1 MLLWALFF
9 GVGLTS
15 SFIFAYD
22 GRDQTTVA
30 YDGHSKSPLGFDAVS
45 MLRAGEKNN
54 GASGDRVLLG
64 ESAEFVAAKVTP
76 NPRTGVGYG
85 VTDPPVRIQGTW
97 TEADFKAALQGRPP
111 PSLGRPDLHHA
122 GQMPGSAIHEV
133 LPDVHRGNP
142 ALHPNRFNQGVTPQM
157 RNQDRQLHWWY
168 RAREQGA
175 DRLYPDLIYDR

>member
-1 MLLWALFF
+1 MTNILICLLTLLFS
-9 GVGLTS
+9 LS
-15 SFIFAYD
+15 SPATKGNVEIW
-22 GRDQTTVA
+22 Q
-30 YDGHSKSPLGFDAVS
+30 SSL
-45 MLRAGEKNN
+45 
-54 GASGDRVLLG
+54 
-64 ESAEFVAAKVTP
+64 AAKVTP

-111 PSLGRPDLHHA
+111 PGLGRPDLHHA

-157 RNQDRQLHWWY
+157 RYQDRQLHWWY

-175 DRLYPDLIYDR
+175 DRLYPDLIYDN